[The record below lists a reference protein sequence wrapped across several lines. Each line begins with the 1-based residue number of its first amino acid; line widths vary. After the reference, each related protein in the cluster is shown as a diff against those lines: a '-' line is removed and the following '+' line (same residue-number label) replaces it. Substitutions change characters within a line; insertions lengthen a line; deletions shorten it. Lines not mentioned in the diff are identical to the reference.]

1 MNYKENDRV
10 LLKHI
15 ETGQQKTITERWYD
29 TRSGFLSLPDYEHYY
44 TEEQGEFGWN
54 VEWKVVKKL
63 PKKKKKKSRS

>member
-15 ETGQQKTITERWYD
+15 DTGQQKTITVRWYD
-29 TRSGFLSLPDYEHYY
+29 TRSGFLSLPDYEYY
-44 TEEQGEFGWN
+44 RTEEQGEFGWD
-54 VEWKVVKKL
+54 VAWSVVKKL